1 MKARTAVC
9 PACGGP
15 VAFQVS
21 SSLVTICDFCHSV
34 VARGDKKPEDCGKI
48 ADVADLNS
56 PLSVGMTGSVEN
68 KAFHVTGRV
77 QYKHPSGAMWNEWY
91 LSFPGERWGWL
102 AEAQGNLYLMFEQ
115 RLKSG
120 SVLSQFDAIE
130 LGQSFEVR
138 DESLKVTEKA
148 IAEVAAAEGEI
159 PWAVRPG
166 LPHSYADLKSEG
178 GSIGTLDFSSTPT
191 RFFLGKRVTMESLG
205 MTPNSGWGA
214 AKDITVQ
221 ALQLNCP
228 KCAGALS
235 LFAPDQSLRVTCPN
249 CNALLDADQGKLKY
263 LETLSTRKIKPVL
276 PLGSKGTLQG
286 KEYTVVG
293 FMKRHVVYEGKSYP
307 WSEYLLYNPEVNFRW
322 LVKTDD
328 SHWSFVEQIDF
339 PGNISSGT
347 TIRYQGDSYR
357 LFDRGDAIVSYVVG
371 EFPWRVTIGETSFT
385 SDYIAPP
392 YMLSFEQIL
401 PTATSGPE
409 TVNQEIAVSKGVYVT
424 VDEIE
429 KAFSLTNLRRPLGV
443 GAIQP
448 APKMGYRFLYS
459 NIAFLVALYMISTLI
474 GALRSDRRPDGTLL
488 MIAMGFVTLYP
499 IIVLLYRGSY
509 ETQRWRNSDFSPYAQ
524 S

>member
-1 MKARTAVC
+1 
-9 PACGGP
+9 
-15 VAFQVS
+15 
-21 SSLVTICDFCHSV
+21 
-34 VARGDKKPEDCGKI
+34 
-48 ADVADLNS
+48 
-56 PLSVGMTGSVEN
+56 
-68 KAFHVTGRV
+68 
-77 QYKHPSGAMWNEWY
+77 
-91 LSFPGERWGWL
+91 LSFPGDRWGWL

-120 SVLSQFDAIE
+120 SALAQFDAIE

-178 GSIGTLDFSSTPT
+178 GSIGTLDFSSSPT

-214 AKDITVQ
+214 PKDITVQ

-228 KCAGALS
+228 KCAGSLE

-276 PLGSKGTLQG
+276 PLGSKGKLQG

-293 FMKRHVVYEGKSYP
+293 FMRRHVVYEGKTYP

-339 PGNISSGT
+339 PGNITSGT

-371 EFPWRVTIGETSFT
+371 EFPWRVTVGETSFT

-392 YMLSFEQIL
+392 YMLSFEQTL

-474 GALRSDRRPDGTLL
+474 GLLRPDRRPDGTLL

-499 IIVLLYRGSY
+499 IIVLLYRWSY
-509 ETQRWRNSDFSPYAQ
+509 ETQRWRNSDFNPYAQ

>member
-1 MKARTAVC
+1 
-9 PACGGP
+9 
-15 VAFQVS
+15 
-21 SSLVTICDFCHSV
+21 
-34 VARGDKKPEDCGKI
+34 
-48 ADVADLNS
+48 
-56 PLSVGMTGSVEN
+56 
-68 KAFHVTGRV
+68 
-77 QYKHPSGAMWNEWY
+77 
-91 LSFPGERWGWL
+91 
-102 AEAQGNLYLMFEQ
+102 
-115 RLKSG
+115 
-120 SVLSQFDAIE
+120 
-130 LGQSFEVR
+130 
-138 DESLKVTEKA
+138 
-148 IAEVAAAEGEI
+148 
-159 PWAVRPG
+159 
-166 LPHSYADLKSEG
+166 
-178 GSIGTLDFSSTPT
+178 
-191 RFFLGKRVTMESLG
+191 
-205 MTPNSGWGA
+205 
-214 AKDITVQ
+214 
-221 ALQLNCP
+221 
-228 KCAGALS
+228 

-276 PLGSKGTLQG
+276 PLGSKGKLQG

-293 FMKRHVVYEGKSYP
+293 FMKRHVVYEGKTYP

-371 EFPWRVTIGETSFT
+371 EFPWRVTVGETSFT

-474 GALRSDRRPDGTLL
+474 GSLRSDRRPDGTLL

-499 IIVLLYRGSY
+499 IIVLLYKGSY

>member
-1 MKARTAVC
+1 MKARTAAC

-21 SSLVTICDFCHSV
+21 SSLVTVCDFCHSV

-56 PLSVGMTGSVEN
+56 PLSVGMTGSMEN

-91 LSFPGERWGWL
+91 LSFPGDRWGWL

-120 SVLSQFDAIE
+120 SALAQFDSIE

-138 DESLKVTEKA
+138 DESLQVTEKA
-148 IAEVAAAEGEI
+148 VAEVAAAEGEI

-166 LPHSYADLKSEG
+166 LPHKYADLKSEQ
-178 GSIGTLDFSSTPT
+178 GSIGTLDFSSEPT
-191 RFFLGKRVTMESLG
+191 RFFLGKRTTMESLG

-214 AKDITVQ
+214 PKDITVQ

-228 KCAGALS
+228 KCAGSLE

-263 LETLSTRKIKPVL
+263 LETLSTRKLKPVL
-276 PLGSKGTLQG
+276 PLGSKGTLFG

-293 FMKRHVVYEGKSYP
+293 FMKRFVLYEGKSYP

-328 SHWSFVEQIDF
+328 NHWSFIEQVDF
-339 PGNISSGT
+339 PGNITSGT
-347 TIRYQGDSYR
+347 TIRFQGTSYR
-357 LFDRGDAIVSYVVG
+357 LYDRGDATVSYVVG
-371 EFPWRVTIGETSFT
+371 EFPWRVEIGEKAFT

-392 YMLSFEQIL
+392 YMLSFEQTL

-409 TVNQEIAVSKGVYVT
+409 TVNQEINVSKGVYVT

-429 KAFSLTNLRRPLGV
+429 QAFKMTNLRRPLGV

-448 APKMGYRFLYS
+448 APVMGYRFLFS
-459 NIAFLVALYMISTLI
+459 NIAFLVVLYMIYWAMSWLHPKTP
-474 GALRSDRRPDGTLL
+474 PDGTFLT
-488 MIAMGFVTLYP
+488 IAIGIVTIYP
-499 IIVLLYRGSY
+499 IVVLVYKGSY
-509 ETQRWRNSDFSPYAQ
+509 ETQRWRNSDYSPYAQ